1 MADQIADIDRQIDAL
16 YDDLQES
23 RYLLYGI
30 MVHQVRAWMCV
41 CVCVCVS
48 HPRLVWP
55 SAPIHVFDRW

>member
-41 CVCVCVS
+41 CVCVCVCVAS
-48 HPRLVWP
+48 PLGLAIGANPRL
-55 SAPIHVFDRW
+55 